1 MSVEQVNAYQSTDGR
16 LHKTEKE
23 ALEHELHLHIHHVF
37 QNTCGAN
44 YRDIS
49 INTIIK
55 CRKELLEVLTSDPS
69 VALYKF
75 EQ

>member
-1 MSVEQVNAYQSTDGR
+1 MSVEHVSAYQSSDGR

-23 ALEHELHLHIHHVF
+23 ALQHELHLRIHHVF
-37 QNTCGAN
+37 VETHPH
-44 YRDIS
+44 YRDIG
-49 INTIIK
+49 IAMIIE